1 MINFFKRKT
10 EKEQESD
17 IYGNLKM
24 FNGKPNPAFQEP
36 EKPALE
42 QLVKDNFCKAK
53 GIVGCSYYKEIW
65 CPKTC
70 GFYENAERRA
80 KYWI

>member
-1 MINFFKRKT
+1 MINILKLLK
-10 EKEQESD
+10 KE
-17 IYGNLKM
+17 
-24 FNGKPNPAFQEP
+24 EP
-36 EKPALE
+36 KSKEALE

-70 GFYENAERRA
+70 GFYENAERRV
-80 KYWI
+80 KYWTH